1 MRKEKKEL
9 MLFILF
15 LGLASLVFVA
25 ETQKSIC
32 LIYNTTGIPCPS
44 CGMTRAF
51 LSVARL
57 DFIKA
62 FHDHPLFL
70 LVPILFYSYLY
81 GKQKLLIS
89 ICLLFIIV
97 WIIRMILYFPS
108 VEPMNYNA
116 SSIFGI
122 ILDYFKER
130 F

>member
-1 MRKEKKEL
+1 MRKEKKEQA
-9 MLFILF
+9 LFIFL

-32 LIYNTTGIPCPS
+32 LIYNITGLPCPS

-51 LSVARL
+51 LSLARL
-57 DFIKA
+57 DFMKA

-70 LVPILFYSYLY
+70 LVPVLFYSYFK
-81 GKQKLLIS
+81 GKQKLLIA

-97 WIIRMILYFPS
+97 WIIRMILYFPL
-108 VEPMNYNA
+108 VEPMNYN
-116 SSIFGI
+116 SNSIFGMI
-122 ILDYFKER
+122 IHYLKER